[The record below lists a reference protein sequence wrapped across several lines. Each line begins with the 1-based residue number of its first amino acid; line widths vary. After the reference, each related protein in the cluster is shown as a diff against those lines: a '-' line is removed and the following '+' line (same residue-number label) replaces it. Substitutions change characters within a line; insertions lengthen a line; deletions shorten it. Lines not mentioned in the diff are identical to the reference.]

1 MSDLNQVHQETEQLT
16 ITYTE
21 YPRGK
26 SPIKRVLVVPNDQ
39 WWLHKML
46 DEQTMVL
53 RSIRTAVWIVA
64 VFIIIS
70 VLIAIQHL

>member
-1 MSDLNQVHQETEQLT
+1 MSKLNPAQQETEQLT

-26 SPIKRVLVVPNDQ
+26 SPIKRVLVVPSDQ

-46 DEQTMVL
+46 DEQMMVL
-53 RSIRTAVWIVA
+53 RSIRTAAWIVA
-64 VFIIIS
+64 IFIIIS
-70 VLIAIQHL
+70 VLIAIQPL

>member
-1 MSDLNQVHQETEQLT
+1 MSDLNQVQQETEQLT

-70 VLIAIQHL
+70 VIIAIQHL